1 MRTVTTISMYV
12 NILVKE
18 NKGVYNKKGIKTRVE
33 NLCENVKKF
42 TWAMDRGLSKGK
54 YKSC

>member
-12 NILVKE
+12 DILVKE